1 MLAGIAAML
10 VALSLATYLRQDAC
24 LDAGGQWS
32 AVARTCELA
41 AGREMPGPT
50 GAYLAGTAAGFI
62 TLVVLWRTYTFVVNR
77 AAERAAE
84 RAQVERAQVERAQG
98 EREG

>member
-1 MLAGIAAML
+1 MSSQLRRSLAAMLAGIAAML

-62 TLVVLWRTYTFVVNR
+62 TLMVLWRTYLFVVK
-77 AAERAAE
+77 RAAE
-84 RAQVERAQVERAQG
+84 RAQAGRAG
-98 EREG
+98 

>member
-1 MLAGIAAML
+1 ML
-10 VALSLATYLRQDAC
+10 VALTVATYMRQDAC
-24 LDAGGQWS
+24 LDAGGQW
-32 AVARTCELA
+32 AAAARTCELA
-41 AGREMPGPT
+41 AGRDMPGPT

-84 RAQVERAQVERAQG
+84 RAQAERAQAEQAQA